1 MVERLVSPDEVPRRI
16 QYVNIDSEYYPTNN
30 TFTVDLNELHVE
42 NLSEVIGIKC
52 VEFYITQVGDNSN
65 TASNTDVA
73 KFVDVVTDDIP
84 SVAQIHDAR
93 NGMLFMRVPLERHYS
108 GSNGILVREKQW
120 KPHQRVQN
128 FFMPTALR
136 QIRFRVYEFQDD
148 GDYRLLQPDARFHM
162 ILEITTRD
170 HKQKPKSKEAQIL
183 NALERL
189 NVKIDELN
197 SNVRRLP
204 DKPTHKGK
212 RPATTL
218 YAIVAAAV
226 LAFIAWVNFGRRVA
240 IAS

>member
-1 MVERLVSPDEVPRRI
+1 MVERIVSPDEVPRRV

-42 NLSEVIGIKC
+42 NLSEVIGIRC

-84 SVAQIHDAR
+84 SVSQIHDAR
-93 NGMLFMRVPLERHYS
+93 NGMIFMRVPLERHYS
-108 GSNGILVREKQW
+108 GSNGILVRDKQW

-128 FFMPTALR
+128 FFTPIALR
-136 QIRFRVYEFQDD
+136 KINFRVYEFQDD
-148 GDYRLLQPDARFHM
+148 ADYRLLQPDARFHM

-170 HKQKPKSKEAQIL
+170 HKVKPKSKEVQIL

-204 DKPTHKGK
+204 DEPAHKGK

-218 YAIVAAAV
+218 YAIVAAMV
-226 LAFIAWVNFGRRVA
+226 LAFVAWGNLKPRGG
-240 IAS
+240 